1 MSVNML
7 LISGA
12 VKAGTS
18 KTGKKIITAIASCLV
33 IIVFLLIAFTT
44 NVLSIFLNVG
54 HVDLNNFDAKG
65 TPIYQ
70 EIRSM
75 YDDFVDD
82 QKEEIKDLKQQIHD
96 DNMVYTTELVYNP
109 VTKKYEEKEREYC
122 KAEITTD
129 YRYLQ
134 TAYVMAYL
142 SIKNSKD
149 YINNKTK
156 IAVDEDELF
165 GFWNQVSTIVV
176 DANEEDENAPT
187 YHMSY
192 KDASVYRSEQKKQ
205 IKEVE
210 SVRRQKIKIRATQH
224 RAGATHCAIMTAYT
238 LRKSGYLVAL
248 ADLSESRDYQ
258 SIMRSYDRD
267 DSQGFFTLF
276 DIDIYLSM
284 DTLVEQDYQFIVYDC
299 GVHVNDI
306 DADKNIIITGSKPWE
321 LIPLQRT
328 LQAIKDIDA
337 YLFLFNY
344 TDPEL
349 EEDVKNMMK
358 DVGVNDDKVFFL
370 EMQSYL
376 KESNVMRKI
385 INVSDS
391 EKKPKKKTWIFGK
404 GR

>member
-82 QKEEIKDLKQQIHD
+82 QKEKIKDLKQQIHD

-122 KAEITTD
+122 RAEITTD

-165 GFWNQVSTIVV
+165 DFWNQVSTIVV

-187 YHMSY
+187 YH
-192 KDASVYRSEQKKQ
+192 
-205 IKEVE
+205 
-210 SVRRQKIKIRATQH
+210 
-224 RAGATHCAIMTAYT
+224 
-238 LRKSGYLVAL
+238 
-248 ADLSESRDYQ
+248 
-258 SIMRSYDRD
+258 
-267 DSQGFFTLF
+267 
-276 DIDIYLSM
+276 
-284 DTLVEQDYQFIVYDC
+284 
-299 GVHVNDI
+299 
-306 DADKNIIITGSKPWE
+306 
-321 LIPLQRT
+321 IPER
-328 LQAIKDIDA
+328 
-337 YLFLFNY
+337 
-344 TDPEL
+344 
-349 EEDVKNMMK
+349 
-358 DVGVNDDKVFFL
+358 
-370 EMQSYL
+370 
-376 KESNVMRKI
+376 
-385 INVSDS
+385 
-391 EKKPKKKTWIFGK
+391 
-404 GR
+404 

>member
-18 KTGKKIITAIASCLV
+18 KTGKKIITAIASSFA

-54 HVDLNNFDAKG
+54 HVNLNNFDAKG

-82 QKEEIKDLKQQIHD
+82 QKEKIKDLKQQIHD

-122 KAEITTD
+122 RAEITTD

-165 GFWNQVSTIVV
+165 DFWNQVSTIVV

-187 YHMSY
+187 YHIYNKLLSFDEIVTTLFVSDNDRENY
-192 KDASVYRSEQKKQ
+192 KQSVYLISQYIGNESFGEAFGIDGERMAIPLYYQYASPWGNKKYGSGNIAKNGCGPTCIAMVFSYLRNENIYPNDIVDFTKDKYYINGSGSSWSIFAACASQWNIGCRYIGLSAGNIANELSAGHPVILSMGPGTFTKSGHFIVLTGINEDGTVTVNDPNDNSKKNHVNKQFDLKQ
-205 IKEVE
+205 I
-210 SVRRQKIKIRATQH
+210 
-224 RAGATHCAIMTAYT
+224 
-238 LRKSGYLVAL
+238 
-248 ADLSESRDYQ
+248 
-258 SIMRSYDRD
+258 
-267 DSQGFFTLF
+267 
-276 DIDIYLSM
+276 
-284 DTLVEQDYQFIVYDC
+284 
-299 GVHVNDI
+299 
-306 DADKNIIITGSKPWE
+306 
-321 LIPLQRT
+321 
-328 LQAIKDIDA
+328 
-337 YLFLFNY
+337 
-344 TDPEL
+344 
-349 EEDVKNMMK
+349 
-358 DVGVNDDKVFFL
+358 
-370 EMQSYL
+370 L
-376 KESNVMRKI
+376 KESKGGW
-385 INVSDS
+385 S
-391 EKKPKKKTWIFGK
+391 FG
-404 GR
+404 

>member
-18 KTGKKIITAIASCLV
+18 KTGKKIITAIASSLA

-54 HVDLNNFDAKG
+54 HVDLNDFDAKG

-149 YINNKTK
+149 YINNKTQ

-187 YHMSY
+187 YHIYNKLLSFDEIVNTLFVSDNDRENY
-192 KDASVYRSEQKKQ
+192 KQSVYLISQYIGNESFGEAVGIDGERMAIPLYYQYVSPWGNKKYGSGNIAKNGCGPTCIAMVFSYLRNENIYPNDIVDFTSLMQDLSDLQVTDIDLTGSTMTDAGYGNAVYLQITCKLPIEQLNMDGNDMLRFFFEDGT
-205 IKEVE
+205 IPIR
-210 SVRRQKIKIRATQH
+210 VRR
-224 RAGATHCAIMTAYT
+224 MSTA
-238 LRKSGYLVAL
+238 
-248 ADLSESRDYQ
+248 
-258 SIMRSYDRD
+258 
-267 DSQGFFTLF
+267 
-276 DIDIYLSM
+276 
-284 DTLVEQDYQFIVYDC
+284 
-299 GVHVNDI
+299 
-306 DADKNIIITGSKPWE
+306 KN
-321 LIPLQRT
+321 
-328 LQAIKDIDA
+328 
-337 YLFLFNY
+337 
-344 TDPEL
+344 
-349 EEDVKNMMK
+349 
-358 DVGVNDDKVFFL
+358 
-370 EMQSYL
+370 
-376 KESNVMRKI
+376 
-385 INVSDS
+385 
-391 EKKPKKKTWIFGK
+391 
-404 GR
+404 

>member
-165 GFWNQVSTIVV
+165 DFWNQVSTIVV

-187 YHMSY
+187 YHIYNKLLSLDEIVTTLFVSDNDRENY
-192 KDASVYRSEQKKQ
+192 KQSVYLISQYIGNESFGEAVGIDGERMAIPLYYQYASPWGNKKYGSGN
-205 IKEVE
+205 IAKNGCGPTCIAMVF
-210 SVRRQKIKIRATQH
+210 S
-224 RAGATHCAIMTAYT
+224 Y
-238 LRKSGYLVAL
+238 LRN
-248 ADLSESRDYQ
+248 EN
-258 SIMRSYDRD
+258 
-267 DSQGFFTLF
+267 
-276 DIDIYLSM
+276 IYP
-284 DTLVEQDYQFIVYDC
+284 
-299 GVHVNDI
+299 NDI
-306 DADKNIIITGSKPWE
+306 VDFTKDKYYINGSGSSW
-321 LIPLQRT
+321 
-328 LQAIKDIDA
+328 
-337 YLFLFNY
+337 
-344 TDPEL
+344 
-349 EEDVKNMMK
+349 
-358 DVGVNDDKVFFL
+358 
-370 EMQSYL
+370 S
-376 KESNVMRKI
+376 
-385 INVSDS
+385 
-391 EKKPKKKTWIFGK
+391 IFAACASQ
-404 GR
+404 

>member
-18 KTGKKIITAIASCLV
+18 KTGKKIITAIASSLA

-122 KAEITTD
+122 RAEITTD

-149 YINNKTK
+149 YINNKTQ

-165 GFWNQVSTIVV
+165 DFWNQVSTIVV

-187 YHMSY
+187 YHIYNKLLSFDEIVTTLFVSDNDRENY
-192 KDASVYRSEQKKQ
+192 KQSVYLISQYIGNESFGEAVGIDGERMAIPLYYQYASPWGNKKYGSGNIAKNGCGPTCIAMVFSYLRNENIYPNDIVDFTKDKYYINGSGSSWSIFAACASQ
-205 IKEVE
+205 WNIGCRYIGL
-210 SVRRQKIKIRATQH
+210 S
-224 RAGATHCAIMTAYT
+224 AGNIANELSAGHPVILSMGPGTFT
-238 LRKSGYLVAL
+238 KSGH
-248 ADLSESRDYQ
+248 
-258 SIMRSYDRD
+258 
-267 DSQGFFTLF
+267 
-276 DIDIYLSM
+276 
-284 DTLVEQDYQFIVYDC
+284 FIVLTGINED
-299 GVHVNDI
+299 GTVTVNDPNDNSKKNHVNKQFD
-306 DADKNIIITGSKPWE
+306 
-321 LIPLQRT
+321 LQ
-328 LQAIKDIDA
+328 QI
-337 YLFLFNY
+337 
-344 TDPEL
+344 
-349 EEDVKNMMK
+349 
-358 DVGVNDDKVFFL
+358 
-370 EMQSYL
+370 L
-376 KESNVMRKI
+376 KESKGGW
-385 INVSDS
+385 S
-391 EKKPKKKTWIFGK
+391 FG
-404 GR
+404 

>member
-82 QKEEIKDLKQQIHD
+82 QKEKIKDLKQQIHD

-122 KAEITTD
+122 RAEITSD

-165 GFWNQVSTIVV
+165 DFWNQVSTIVV
-176 DANEEDENAPT
+176 DANEEDEIHQT
-187 YHMSY
+187 
-192 KDASVYRSEQKKQ
+192 
-205 IKEVE
+205 
-210 SVRRQKIKIRATQH
+210 
-224 RAGATHCAIMTAYT
+224 
-238 LRKSGYLVAL
+238 
-248 ADLSESRDYQ
+248 
-258 SIMRSYDRD
+258 
-267 DSQGFFTLF
+267 
-276 DIDIYLSM
+276 
-284 DTLVEQDYQFIVYDC
+284 
-299 GVHVNDI
+299 
-306 DADKNIIITGSKPWE
+306 
-321 LIPLQRT
+321 
-328 LQAIKDIDA
+328 
-337 YLFLFNY
+337 
-344 TDPEL
+344 
-349 EEDVKNMMK
+349 
-358 DVGVNDDKVFFL
+358 
-370 EMQSYL
+370 
-376 KESNVMRKI
+376 
-385 INVSDS
+385 
-391 EKKPKKKTWIFGK
+391 
-404 GR
+404 

>member
-187 YHMSY
+187 YHIYNKLLSFDEIVTTLFVSDNDRENY
-192 KDASVYRSEQKKQ
+192 KQSVYLISQYIGNESFGEAVGIDGERMAIPLYYQYVSPWGNKKYGSGNIAKNGCGPTCIAMVFSYLRNEIYIQ
-205 IKEVE
+205 MTSSILQRINITSMDPE
-210 SVRRQKIKIRATQH
+210 A
-224 RAGATHCAIMTAYT
+224 AGA
-238 LRKSGYLVAL
+238 YL
-248 ADLSESRDYQ
+248 Q
-258 SIMRSYDRD
+258 
-267 DSQGFFTLF
+267 
-276 DIDIYLSM
+276 
-284 DTLVEQDYQFIVYDC
+284 LVPAN
-299 GVHVNDI
+299 G
-306 DADKNIIITGSKPWE
+306 T
-321 LIPLQRT
+321 
-328 LQAIKDIDA
+328 
-337 YLFLFNY
+337 
-344 TDPEL
+344 
-349 EEDVKNMMK
+349 
-358 DVGVNDDKVFFL
+358 
-370 EMQSYL
+370 
-376 KESNVMRKI
+376 
-385 INVSDS
+385 
-391 EKKPKKKTWIFGK
+391 
-404 GR
+404 